1 MINQKL
7 LEQGALLI
15 LKGMGVDLAD
25 PDFLDTPKRVAKMYK
40 EMLTPQDNNW
50 ASFPGQTAGMV
61 ILRNHKVFAL
71 CPHHLLPVE
80 LRAYV
85 GYIPGKTVVGLS
97 KLARV
102 VEHQLTT
109 PIKQETL
116 GELVAD
122 SIMDQTGAQGCQV
135 VLAGEHGCMKFRGVE
150 TSGDIVT
157 SAVRGLFMHG
167 ERVRAEFLSLIGKP

>member
-1 MINQKL
+1 MINMKQ

-15 LKGMGVDLAD
+15 LKGMGVDLDD
-25 PDFLDTPKRVAKMYK
+25 PDFKDTPKRVAKMYK

-50 ASFPGQTAGMV
+50 ASFPGETAGMV

-85 GYIPGKTVVGLS
+85 GYIPGQQVLGLS

-102 VEHQLTT
+102 VENQLTT

-122 SIMDQTGAQGCQV
+122 ALIKEAGAQGCGV

-157 SAVRGLFMHG
+157 SAMRGLFLHG
-167 ERVRAEFLSLIGKP
+167 EKVRGEFLALIGKP